1 MGGGAWDAT
10 TYHASTG
17 AKISSGTTF
26 GYDKTAKAT
35 RKFAAH
41 KDLDPKQLNA
51 AGVNIRESRDSV
63 EHPNSVPIVIGF
75 DATGSMGSVPRTVQ
89 TKLAGLFGLLLRK
102 GYVEDPQ
109 IAVGVYG
116 DAKCDY
122 VPLQISQFESDN
134 RIDDNLDK
142 IFLEGNGGGNMGETQ
157 SLLWYY
163 LLHHTA
169 TDAWDKRQKK
179 GYLFMIADEVPL
191 EINADEVKQ
200 FIGDGEPLGSL
211 KTKDMAK
218 ALQERWEVIVLL
230 IDNSSAHYQQ
240 SEKVYK
246 ELFGARNVLIVENP
260 DTIAEVIGLAI
271 GVKEG
276 TVDSIDQAEE
286 DLKDAGSNAL
296 AIRNAV
302 NTVGGLINLGN
313 PGGPLVKGSLDLDL
327 EDTVGSARL

>member
-1 MGGGAWDAT
+1 MGGGAWSAS
-10 TYHASTG
+10 TYHSTTG
-17 AKISSGTTF
+17 ARISSGTTF

-35 RKFAAH
+35 KQYAAH
-41 KDLDPKQLNA
+41 EALDPKKLNA
-51 AGVNIRESRDSV
+51 AGVNLREARDND

-75 DATGSMGSVPRTVQ
+75 DATGSMGSVPKTVQ

-102 GYVEDPQ
+102 GYVDDPQ
-109 IAVGVYG
+109 ISVGVYG

-142 IFLEGNGGGNMGETQ
+142 IFLEGNGGGNQGETQ

-163 LLHHTA
+163 LIHHTA
-169 TDAWDKRQKK
+169 TDAWEKRQKK

-191 EINADEVKQ
+191 QITAAEVKD
-200 FIGDGEPLGSL
+200 FVGDGEPLGSL
-211 KTKDMAK
+211 DTKEMAK
-218 ALQERWEVIVLL
+218 QLQEKWEVIVLL
-230 IDNSSAHYQQ
+230 VNNSTAHYQN
-240 SEKVYK
+240 SEKVYS

-286 DLKDAGSNAL
+286 DLKDAGSNAV
-296 AIRNAV
+296 AIRSAV
-302 NTVGGLINLGN
+302 TTVGNLINLGN
-313 PGGPLVKGSLDLDL
+313 PGGAIVKGSLDLDV
-327 EDTVGSARL
+327 DATAGSARI